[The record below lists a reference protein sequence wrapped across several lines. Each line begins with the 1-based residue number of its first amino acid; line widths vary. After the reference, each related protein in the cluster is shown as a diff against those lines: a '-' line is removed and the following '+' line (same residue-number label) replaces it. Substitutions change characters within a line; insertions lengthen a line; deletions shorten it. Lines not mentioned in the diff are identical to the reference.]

1 MYLSEWKELA
11 SGIKKIDEQHKRLSE
26 LVELFYSGQKIG
38 YSKEKLDKILD
49 ELIKL
54 LIEHM
59 STEEALM
66 ERTGYPGFEKHKREH
81 EFMKRKIAEILMK
94 RKKGKEYLVDVLG
107 FFERA
112 IYEHLKNFD
121 KDFINFLNDKLKK
134 YQPFQRDILEGIGEY
149 ILPKDEF
156 LKLLGKYILLLGKAK
171 FIAVILLDIDD
182 FIEINFEYGF
192 EIGDMILNN
201 FGVYLKNKLIHPKIF
216 LGKAEEDKF
225 LITFYDCT
233 FIETLD
239 LIENI
244 MDLVRKYE
252 FKYKSEVIKFS
263 ASLGVA
269 FYPQDGETVSELLG
283 ACEIALKNA
292 KNKGKNTWEIFNKE
306 FIEESKEITRIKKL
320 LEKAISEKRVL
331 PYVQPIFDSEKRKIA
346 GFEVLLRIVDENGE
360 IIKAGEIIKIANE
373 KGYIDKLEDIIFEKI
388 NEKINNEKIFKLFRN
403 RYLFINKTLRGAK
416 KINTL
421 IEQVEIL
428 KEMVEKYEVYPV
440 IEITEYSFIEHIELL
455 PSLTKTIREEK
466 IYLAIDDFGMGYA
479 SFSYLL
485 NVETDFLKIDGSIV
499 KEILK
504 SKKHVSLIKAINFIA
519 KELGI
524 KTVAE
529 FVEEEKLADL
539 LYILGMDYLQG
550 FYLAK
555 PMPLEELE
563 RLIKKS

>member
-1 MYLSEWKELA
+1 MDFSEWRELA
-11 SGIKKIDEQHKRLSE
+11 LEIKKIEDQHKRLYE
-26 LVELFYSGQKIG
+26 LLDLFYSGQKIG

-54 LIEHM
+54 IIEH
-59 STEEALM
+59 SFTEETLM
-66 ERTGYPGFEKHKREH
+66 ERTGYPEFEKHKEAH
-81 EFMKRKIAEILMK
+81 EFIKRKIAEILMK
-94 RKKGKEYLVDVLG
+94 RKKGKEYLVEALR
-107 FFERA
+107 FFEKA
-112 IYEHLKNFD
+112 IYEHFKNFD
-121 KDFINFLNDKLKK
+121 KDFIDFINNKLKE
-134 YQPFQRDILEGIGEY
+134 YYPFQRDILEGISEH
-149 ILPKDEF
+149 ILLKDEF
-156 LKLLGKYILLLGKAK
+156 LKLLDKYILFLGKVK
-171 FIAVILLDIDD
+171 LIAVILLDIDD

-192 EIGDMILNN
+192 KIGEIILNN
-201 FGVYLKNKLIHPKIF
+201 FSIYLKNKLVHPKIF
-216 LGKAEEDKF
+216 LGKAEKDEF
-225 LITFYDCT
+225 LIAFYDCT
-233 FIETLD
+233 FIEALD

-244 MDLVRKYE
+244 MDLIRKYE
-252 FKYKSEVIKFS
+252 FKYKGEVIKFS

-283 ACEIALKNA
+283 ACEIALKIA
-292 KNKGKNTWEIFNKE
+292 KKRGKNTWEIFNKE
-306 FIEESKEITRIKKL
+306 FIKESKEIIRIKKL

-346 GFEVLLRIVDENGE
+346 GFEVLLRIVDENGKV
-360 IIKAGEIIKIANE
+360 IKAGEIIEIANE
-373 KGYIDKLEDIIFEKI
+373 KGYIDKLEEIVL
-388 NEKINNEKIFKLFRN
+388 EKINNEKILKLFRN

-416 KINTL
+416 KINIL
-421 IEQVEIL
+421 IEEVEIL

-455 PSLTKTIREEK
+455 PSLTRAIREEK
-466 IYLAIDDFGMGYA
+466 IYLAIDDFGVGYA

-485 NVETDFLKIDGSIV
+485 NAETDFLKIDGSIV

-504 SKKHVSLIKAINFIA
+504 SKKHVSLIKAINFMA

-539 LYILGMDYLQG
+539 LYILGVDYLQG

>member
-54 LIEHM
+54 IIEH
-59 STEEALM
+59 SFTEETLM
-66 ERTGYPGFEKHKREH
+66 ERTGYPEFEKHKEAH
-81 EFMKRKIAEILMK
+81 EFIKRKIAEILMK
-94 RKKGKEYLVDVLG
+94 RKKGKEYLVEALR
-107 FFERA
+107 FFEKA
-112 IYEHLKNFD
+112 IYEHFKNFD
-121 KDFINFLNDKLKK
+121 KDFIDFINNKLKE
-134 YQPFQRDILEGIGEY
+134 YYPFQRDILEGISEH
-149 ILPKDEF
+149 ILLKDEF
-156 LKLLGKYILLLGKAK
+156 LKLLDKYILFLGKVK
-171 FIAVILLDIDD
+171 LIAVILLDIDD

-192 EIGDMILNN
+192 KIGEIILNN
-201 FGVYLKNKLIHPKIF
+201 FSIYLKNKLVHPKIF
-216 LGKAEEDKF
+216 LGKAEKDEF
-225 LITFYDCT
+225 LIAFYDCT
-233 FIETLD
+233 FIEALD

-244 MDLVRKYE
+244 MDLIRKYE
-252 FKYKSEVIKFS
+252 FKYKGEVIKFS

-283 ACEIALKNA
+283 ACEIALKIA

-320 LEKAISEKRVL
+320 LEMAILEKKVL

-346 GFEVLLRIVDENGE
+346 GYEVLLRIIDEKGE
-360 IIKAGEIIKIANE
+360 IIEAGEIIEIANE
-373 KGYIDKLEDIIFEKI
+373 KGYIDKLEEIVF
-388 NEKINNEKIFKLFRN
+388 EKINNEKFLKLFRN

-428 KEMVEKYEVYPV
+428 KELVEKYEVYPV
-440 IEITEYSFIEHIELL
+440 IEITEYSFIEYIDLL
-455 PSLTKTIREEK
+455 PPLIQAIKEEK

-485 NVETDFLKIDGSIV
+485 NAEIDFLKIDGSII

-504 SKKHVSLIKAINFIA
+504 SKKHVSLIKAIDFIA

-529 FVEEEKLADL
+529 FVEEKKLADL
-539 LYILGMDYLQG
+539 LYILGIDYLQG

-563 RLIKKS
+563 RLIKNLRT

>member
-1 MYLSEWKELA
+1 MDLLEWKELA
-11 SGIKKIDEQHKRLSE
+11 SGIKKIDEQHRRLSE
-26 LVELFYSGQKIG
+26 LLDLFYSGQKMG
-38 YSKEKLDKILD
+38 YSKEKLDKVLD

-54 LIEHM
+54 NVEHM
-59 STEEALM
+59 LTEEALM

-94 RKKGKEYLVDVLG
+94 RKKGKEYLVDTLG
-107 FFERA
+107 FFKKA
-112 IYEHLKNFD
+112 TYEHLKNFD
-121 KDFINFLNDKLKK
+121 KDFINFLNDKLKE
-134 YQPFQRDILEGIGEY
+134 YQPFQRDILESVGER
-149 ILPKDEF
+149 ILSKDEF
-156 LKLLGKYILLLGKAK
+156 LKLLSKYTTFLKEANL
-171 FIAVILLDIDD
+171 IAVILLDIDD

-192 EIGDMILNN
+192 EIGDTILEN
-201 FGVYLKNKLIHPKIF
+201 FGVYLKNKLVHPKIF
-216 LGKAEEDKF
+216 LGKAEKDEF
-225 LITFYDCT
+225 LIAFYDCT
-233 FIETLD
+233 FVEALD

-252 FKYKSEVIKFS
+252 FKYKGEVIKFS

-283 ACEIALKNA
+283 ACEMALKIA

-306 FIEESKEITRIKKL
+306 FIKESKEIVRIKKL
-320 LEKAISEKRVL
+320 LEKAISEKKVL

-346 GFEVLLRIVDENGE
+346 GFEVLLRIVDENGKV
-360 IIKAGEIIKIANE
+360 IKAGEIIEIANE
-373 KGYIDKLEDIIFEKI
+373 KGYIDKLEEIVL
-388 NEKINNEKIFKLFRN
+388 EKINNEKILKLFRN

-421 IEQVEIL
+421 IEEVEIL
-428 KEMVEKYEVYPV
+428 KEIVEKYEVYPV

-455 PSLTKTIREEK
+455 PPLTQTIREEK
-466 IYLAIDDFGMGYA
+466 IYLAIDDFGVGYA

-485 NVETDFLKIDGSIV
+485 NAETDFLKIDGSIV

-504 SKKHVSLIKAINFIA
+504 SKKHVSLVKAINFMA

-539 LYILGMDYLQG
+539 LYILGVDYLQG

>member
-1 MYLSEWKELA
+1 MDLLEWKELA
-11 SGIKKIDEQHKRLSE
+11 LGIKKIDEQHKRLSE

-54 LIEHM
+54 IIEHS

-81 EFMKRKIAEILMK
+81 EFIKRKIAEILTK
-94 RKKGKEYLVDVLG
+94 RKKGKEYLVDTLG
-107 FFERA
+107 FFEKA
-112 IYEHLKNFD
+112 IYEHFKNVD
-121 KDFINFLNDKLKK
+121 RDFINFLNDKLKE
-134 YQPFQRDILEGIGEY
+134 YQSFKRDILESIGER
-149 ILPKDEF
+149 ILSKNDF
-156 LKLLGKYILLLGKAK
+156 LKLLSKYTTFLKEAK
-171 FIAVILLDIDD
+171 LIAVILLDIDD
-182 FIEINFEYGF
+182 FIEINFQYGF
-192 EIGDMILNN
+192 EIGDTILEN
-201 FGVYLKNKLIHPKIF
+201 FGVYLKNKLVHPKIF
-216 LGKAEEDKF
+216 LGKAEKDEF
-225 LITFYDCT
+225 LIAFCDCT
-233 FIETLD
+233 FVEALD

-244 MDLVRKYE
+244 MDWVKKYE
-252 FKYKSEVIKFS
+252 FKYKGEVIKFS
-263 ASLGVA
+263 VSLGVA
-269 FYPQDGETVSELLG
+269 FYPQDGETISELLG
-283 ACEIALKNA
+283 ACEMALKMA

-306 FIEESKEITRIKKL
+306 FIKESKEIIRIKKL

-346 GFEVLLRIVDENGE
+346 GFEVLLRIVDENGKV
-360 IIKAGEIIKIANE
+360 IKAGEIIEIANE
-373 KGYIDKLEDIIFEKI
+373 KGYIDKLEEIVL
-388 NEKINNEKIFKLFRN
+388 EKINNEKILKLFRN

-416 KINTL
+416 KINIL
-421 IEQVEIL
+421 IEEVEIL

-455 PSLTKTIREEK
+455 PSLTRAIREEK
-466 IYLAIDDFGMGYA
+466 IYLAIDDFGVGYA

-485 NVETDFLKIDGSIV
+485 NAETDFLKIDGSIV

-504 SKKHVSLIKAINFIA
+504 SKKHVSLIKAINFMA

-539 LYILGMDYLQG
+539 LYILGVDYLQG

>member
-1 MYLSEWKELA
+1 MDLSEWKELA
-11 SGIKKIDEQHKRLSE
+11 SGIKKIDEQHRRLSE
-26 LVELFYSGQKIG
+26 LLDLFYSGQKIG
-38 YSKEKLDKILD
+38 YSKEKLDKVLD

-54 LIEHM
+54 NVEHM
-59 STEEALM
+59 FTEEALM

-94 RKKGKEYLVDVLG
+94 RKKGKEYLVDTLE
-107 FFERA
+107 FFEEA
-112 IYEHLKNFD
+112 IYEHFKNVD
-121 KDFINFLNDKLKK
+121 RDFINFLNDKLKE
-134 YQPFQRDILEGIGEY
+134 YQPFQRDILESVGER
-149 ILPKDEF
+149 ILSKDEF
-156 LKLLGKYILLLGKAK
+156 LKLLSKYTTFLKEANL
-171 FIAVILLDIDD
+171 IAVILLDIDD

-192 EIGDMILNN
+192 EIGDTILEN
-201 FGVYLKNKLIHPKIF
+201 FGVYLKNKLVHPKIF
-216 LGKAEEDKF
+216 LGKAEKDEF
-225 LITFYDCT
+225 LIAFYDCT
-233 FIETLD
+233 FVEALD

-252 FKYKSEVIKFS
+252 FKYKGEVIKFS

-283 ACEIALKNA
+283 ACEMALKIA
-292 KNKGKNTWEIFNKE
+292 KNKGKNTWEIFNRE
-306 FIEESKEITRIKKL
+306 FIKESKEIVRIKKL
-320 LEKAISEKRVL
+320 LEKAISEKKVL

-346 GFEVLLRIVDENGE
+346 GFEVLLRIVDENGKV
-360 IIKAGEIIKIANE
+360 IKAGEIIEIANE
-373 KGYIDKLEDIIFEKI
+373 KGYIDKLEEIVL
-388 NEKINNEKIFKLFRN
+388 EKINNEKILKLFRN

-416 KINTL
+416 KINIL
-421 IEQVEIL
+421 IEEVEIL

-455 PSLTKTIREEK
+455 PPLTQAIKKEK
-466 IYLAIDDFGMGYA
+466 IYLAIDDFGVGYA

-485 NVETDFLKIDGSIV
+485 NAETDFLKIDGSIV

-504 SKKHVSLIKAINFIA
+504 SKKHVSLIKAINFMA